1 MHPRVKA
8 FFSQFARPQG
18 TLGVVAALVMA
29 IENRKTNERLVDLA
43 GLHDGDR
50 AIDIG
55 CGPGMAVR
63 HAARVSGLTVTGV
76 DASETSIAVARTLTA
91 ARPGLRFDVG
101 SSAALP
107 FATGDFTVAWSM
119 NSVHHWSDREGGLRE
134 VHRVLESGGRVVI
147 GERRPSPDAGRW
159 SPPGMSDEALDLLV
173 DQIKAAGFDDIQTA
187 EQAVGKDRFV
197 AITAWRA

>member
-1 MHPRVKA
+1 
-8 FFSQFARPQG
+8 
-18 TLGVVAALVMA
+18 
-29 IENRKTNERLVDLA
+29 
-43 GLHDGDR
+43 
-50 AIDIG
+50 
-55 CGPGMAVR
+55 
-63 HAARVSGLTVTGV
+63 
-76 DASETSIAVARTLTA
+76 
-91 ARPGLRFDVG
+91 
-101 SSAALP
+101 
-107 FATGDFTVAWSM
+107 M

>member
-43 GLHDGDR
+43 GLHDGDH

-63 HAARVSGLTVTGV
+63 QAARVSGLTVTGV
-76 DASETSIAVARTLTA
+76 DA
-91 ARPGLRFDVG
+91 
-101 SSAALP
+101 
-107 FATGDFTVAWSM
+107 
-119 NSVHHWSDREGGLRE
+119 
-134 VHRVLESGGRVVI
+134 
-147 GERRPSPDAGRW
+147 
-159 SPPGMSDEALDLLV
+159 
-173 DQIKAAGFDDIQTA
+173 
-187 EQAVGKDRFV
+187 
-197 AITAWRA
+197 